1 MTEHNE
7 TRRVEHRV
15 ERRFEV
21 RATPEQVWDAIA
33 TTDGIATWMAPARL
47 DPRVGGEV
55 SFDLDGFISTG
66 VVTGYSPNHRF
77 AYEEPWPIADNPEE
91 LPEDMAEWF
100 ASIGVPLSRVYAD
113 LASIS
118 PIATEFLVESQS
130 GGHACCASCRARTAP
145 VQSGSTSS
153 SPRWSRAGA
162 KCSTTSPSNSM
173 ARCRNE
179 HAEPRRCRSQAA
191 SRGGLT

>member
-21 RATPEQVWDAIA
+21 HATPEQVWDAIA

-77 AYEEPWPIADNPEE
+77 AYEEPWPIADNPAE

-113 LASIS
+113 VASIS

-130 GGHACCASCRARTAP
+130 GGTCVLRVVSSAYGTGAEWEHEFFAQMVEGWGAMLDNLAKQLDGP
-145 VQSGSTSS
+145 V
-153 SPRWSRAGA
+153 P
-162 KCSTTSPSNSM
+162 
-173 ARCRNE
+173 
-179 HAEPRRCRSQAA
+179 H
-191 SRGGLT
+191 